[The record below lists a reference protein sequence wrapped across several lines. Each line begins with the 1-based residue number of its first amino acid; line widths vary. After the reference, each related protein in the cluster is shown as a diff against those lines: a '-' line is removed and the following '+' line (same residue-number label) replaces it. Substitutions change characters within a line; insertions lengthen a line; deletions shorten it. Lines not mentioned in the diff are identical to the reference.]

1 LIVIIMAKKP
11 QDGMDEEEIIRRR
24 DGVGG
29 AASDEP
35 LDAGARRALA
45 DARLR
50 ALAFALGSEQ
60 SPRPGADDTEL
71 LAYLLDTLPEQRR
84 LTLEGALRGDARMF
98 GRLVTLR
105 GAFNSQTDKRD
116 RQRADDPARKIPRR
130 TVGHVDVRSMGQILQ
145 FRNAQAPRRS
155 FHSGPLPSRALETS
169 ERPVVRALQPSLG
182 FRRLKRPRFEW
193 GEKSES
199 MLRNL
204 LERARRDLDAGRS
217 LVNEAQSS
225 LERWWDINRR
235 EESET
240 REGGAP
246 ADREAE
252 TVHERLTEVLR
263 ELEMVAN
270 RINDELG
277 DIASTTSDMF
287 PAAGM
292 LPAAPSTI
300 FALSDALF
308 PKEDLTEVQQDPR
321 SLGDRETWEDMFD
334 LEAGAWALHL
344 TGTALPTPQLAVSL
358 RGNHEQM
365 RSTTP
370 FLTLVQPAEGFE
382 TVNLDSSGSGKIALP
397 AGESVMLLQGD
408 EVWEVRLSFR

>member
-1 LIVIIMAKKP
+1 MS
-11 QDGMDEEEIIRRR
+11 
-24 DGVGG
+24 GG
-29 AASDEP
+29 AVSDEP
-35 LDAGARRALA
+35 LDAGTKRALA

-50 ALAFALGSEQ
+50 ALAFALRSEQ
-60 SPRPGADDTEL
+60 RPGAEADQINDTEL

-84 LTLEGALRGDARMF
+84 MALEEAVRGDARTF
-98 GRLVTLR
+98 GQLMTLR
-105 GAFNSQTDKRD
+105 AAFNSQIDKRD
-116 RQRADDPARKIPRR
+116 RQRADDPVRKIPRHTAGR
-130 TVGHVDVRSMGQILQ
+130 IDIRSMGQILQ
-145 FRNAQAPRRS
+145 FRNAHAPRRS
-155 FHSGPLPSRALETS
+155 FHSEPLPSRVLETLV

-193 GEKSES
+193 GEKSEG

-235 EESET
+235 GESET
-240 REGGAP
+240 REGSAP

-252 TVHERLTEVLR
+252 TVHERLTELLH

-277 DIASTTSDMF
+277 DIASATSGIF
-287 PAAGM
+287 
-292 LPAAPSTI
+292 PAAPSTI

-308 PKEDLTEVQQDPR
+308 PKEGLTEVQQEPR

-334 LEAGAWALHL
+334 LEAGAWALRL
-344 TGTALPTPQLAVSL
+344 TGTAIPTPQLAVSL

-365 RSTTP
+365 PSTKP
-370 FLTLVQPAEGFE
+370 FLTLVRPAEGFE
-382 TVNLDSSGSGKIALP
+382 IMNLDSSGSGKIALP
-397 AGESVMLLQGD
+397 AGESVMLLEGD
-408 EVWEVRLSFR
+408 EVWEVRLSFRD

>member
-1 LIVIIMAKKP
+1 MAKKP

-24 DGVGG
+24 DGVAG

-35 LDAGARRALA
+35 LDADAKRALA

-60 SPRPGADDTEL
+60 RPGAEADQTNDTEL

-84 LTLEGALRGDARMF
+84 MALEEAVRGNARTF
-98 GRLVTLR
+98 GQLMTLR
-105 GAFNSQTDKRD
+105 AAFNSQTDKRD
-116 RQRADDPARKIPRR
+116 RQRADDPVRKIPRH
-130 TVGHVDVRSMGQILQ
+130 TVGRIDIRSMGEILQ
-145 FRNAQAPRRS
+145 FRNAHAPRRS
-155 FHSGPLPSRALETS
+155 FHSEPLPSRALRAF

-193 GEKSES
+193 GEKSEG

-217 LVNEAQSS
+217 LVNEVQSS

-240 REGGAP
+240 REGSAP

-252 TVHERLTEVLR
+252 TVHKRLTELLH

-277 DIASTTSDMF
+277 DIASATSGIF
-287 PAAGM
+287 
-292 LPAAPSTI
+292 PAAPSTI

-308 PKEDLTEVQQDPR
+308 PEEELTEVQQEPR
-321 SLGDRETWEDMFD
+321 SLGDRETWEDM
-334 LEAGAWALHL
+334 LS
-344 TGTALPTPQLAVSL
+344 TL
-358 RGNHEQM
+358 RLGPGHC
-365 RSTTP
+365 
-370 FLTLVQPAEGFE
+370 V
-382 TVNLDSSGSGKIALP
+382 
-397 AGESVMLLQGD
+397 
-408 EVWEVRLSFR
+408 